1 MKFLTLSTHPG
12 QENSLSCLPRA
23 ARSEKTTRQP
33 KPEALSEAEER
44 GGGWA
49 SSGGSS
55 ELPEGLRRSRA
66 PAPGWGLGKSRD
78 ARCGSVRIAVTA
90 FDFGAFQNGVI

>member
-23 ARSEKTTRQP
+23 ARSEKTTGHP
-33 KPEALSEAEER
+33 KLEAFSEAE
-44 GGGWA
+44 GHGAGWV

-55 ELPEGLRRSRA
+55 ELPGGLRRHQDS
-66 PAPGWGLGKSRD
+66 LGNSHD
-78 ARCGSVRIAVTA
+78 VRCGSVRIAATA
-90 FDFGAFQNGVI
+90 FGFGAFQNGLI